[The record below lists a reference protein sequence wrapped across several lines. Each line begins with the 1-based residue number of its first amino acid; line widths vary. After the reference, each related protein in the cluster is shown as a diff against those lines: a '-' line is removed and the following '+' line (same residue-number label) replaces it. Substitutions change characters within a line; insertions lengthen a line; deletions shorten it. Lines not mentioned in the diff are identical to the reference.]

1 MKRRSGKG
9 KRGKG
14 RDENDR
20 GYEGK
25 GRGGKSL
32 ELVTYI
38 VFQIASFITI
48 SVQHFLIKSDLQ
60 YRLITNFIF
69 GSLFP

>member
-1 MKRRSGKG
+1 MKRRSGKE

-14 RDENDR
+14 RDEKDG

-32 ELVTYI
+32 ELVTY
-38 VFQIASFITI
+38 VVLLALYQPNT
-48 SVQHFLIKSDLQ
+48 
-60 YRLITNFIF
+60 
-69 GSLFP
+69 